1 MKRFLPEEITLA
13 RCEFAATVEQRAGAS
28 DLILVTS
35 SFYAI
40 SFQRYYH
47 GQTPCV
53 TLPPLADLSLH
64 RWDLLKQ
71 ALSQPDP
78 VPDLVSR
85 AATVLCTGH
94 KVFLVGKLGPA
105 TPDQPEP
112 FPPAPQ
118 SDFGWQMEAYL
129 AQWKSEL
136 TYWIEHHALHGNNLP
151 IEEGQFVNR
160 FERLGLF
167 ELSGLREP

>member
-1 MKRFLPEEITLA
+1 
-13 RCEFAATVEQRAGAS
+13 
-28 DLILVTS
+28 
-35 SFYAI
+35 
-40 SFQRYYH
+40 
-47 GQTPCV
+47 
-53 TLPPLADLSLH
+53 LH

-85 AATVLCTGH
+85 SETVLRAGH
-94 KVFLVGKLGPA
+94 KIFLVGTLGPA

-118 SDFGWQMEAYL
+118 GDFGWQMEPYL

-151 IEEGQFVNR
+151 IQEGQFVNR